1 MLSISVYETVG
12 NQIALVALGP
22 HLPDCLCRDQVPAG
36 WRMDTQLAGASDFRD
51 RRLLHRYRPQLRR
64 PLAFGH
70 TSLADQEGS
79 VYGRAWRV
87 CGTIMNRLG
96 DRPTRRQAT
105 PLDWAIVRRWPTP
118 TLCAVELKI
127 AAAPSAVQRTE
138 ATRFRRSFSRT
149 K

>member
-105 PLDWAIVRRWPTP
+105 PPGLGYREALADANALRCR
-118 TLCAVELKI
+118 VEDCCRTVGR
-127 AAAPSAVQRTE
+127 AAD
-138 ATRFRRSFSRT
+138 
-149 K
+149 